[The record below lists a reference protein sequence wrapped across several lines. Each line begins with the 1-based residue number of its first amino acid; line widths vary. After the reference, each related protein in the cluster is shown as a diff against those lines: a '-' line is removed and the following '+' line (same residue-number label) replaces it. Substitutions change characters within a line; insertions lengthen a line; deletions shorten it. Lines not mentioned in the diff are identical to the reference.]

1 MNLKNSLKL
10 WKEEKK
16 KRVALVQ
23 EVSNE
28 KITKF
33 FEQNI
38 NTENEVI
45 IEKQRDKKSGLLK
58 GVTSN
63 YINVLIDDKDEH
75 KDKLVKVKLTSL
87 SEYSEKMIAEIV

>member
-1 MNLKNSLKL
+1 MSGQIHQ
-10 WKEEKK
+10 EEKK
-16 KRVALVQ
+16 RRVSLVQ

-58 GVTSN
+58 GVTNN
-63 YINVLIDDKDEH
+63 YINVLIDDKDEY

-87 SEYSEKMIAEIV
+87 SEYNEKMIAEIV